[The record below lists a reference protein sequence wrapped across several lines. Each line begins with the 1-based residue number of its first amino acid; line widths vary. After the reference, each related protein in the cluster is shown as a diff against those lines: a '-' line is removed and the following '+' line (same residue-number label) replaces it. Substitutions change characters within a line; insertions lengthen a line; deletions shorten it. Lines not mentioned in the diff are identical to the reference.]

1 MPLPPPP
8 PYNCPGA
15 TISLS
20 SNWYD
25 NNFCWRPD
33 FDVEFGVPSGPAE
46 RTGVYTWAR
55 NYTRSTVLLDVQSN
69 TGNVYL
75 LP

>member
-1 MPLPPPP
+1 M
-8 PYNCPGA
+8 
-15 TISLS
+15 S
-20 SNWYD
+20 SSWYD

-33 FDVEFGVPSGPAE
+33 FDVEFGVPSGPAV